1 MKESVKPYD
10 KEGSKKEQVAKM
22 FNAIAPRYDLLN
34 RLLSFGIDK
43 IWRKRLVKAVHA
55 QQPNHIVD
63 LATGT
68 GDVAMALTKIPGV
81 QITGLDIAK
90 DMLALAKRK
99 SRHRNLQDRIEWI
112 HGDGEHLPF
121 DDSTY
126 DSATIAF
133 GIRNYED
140 LEKGLGE
147 MLRILTPMGKVYI
160 LEFSKPSGGLFK
172 QLFRFY
178 FKYILPG
185 IGRLISRDP
194 SAYTYLPESVDAFPD
209 GEDFLSIMQSVGF
222 TATTARPLTFG
233 VATLYIGQKTV

>member
-1 MKESVKPYD
+1 MKDTVKPYD

-22 FNAIAPRYDLLN
+22 FNTIAPRYDLLN
-34 RLLSFGIDK
+34 RLLSFGIDR
-43 IWRKRLVKAVHA
+43 IWRKKLVKAVRA
-55 QQPNHIVD
+55 QKPSNIVD

-68 GDVAMALTKIPGV
+68 GDVAMALTKIQDVP
-81 QITGLDIAK
+81 ITGLDIAK

-99 SRHRNLQDRIEWI
+99 SRNHNLQDRIEWI

-121 DDSTY
+121 DDNSY

-133 GIRNYED
+133 GIRNYEN
-140 LEKGLGE
+140 LEKGLEE
-147 MLRILTPMGKVYI
+147 MLRILTPAGQVYI

-178 FKYILPG
+178 FKFILPG

-209 GEDFLSIMQSVGF
+209 GEDFLTIMRSAGF
-222 TATTARPLTFG
+222 TSTTAKPLTFG
-233 VATLYIGQKTV
+233 VATLYNGQKPG

>member
-1 MKESVKPYD
+1 
-10 KEGSKKEQVAKM
+10 M
-22 FNAIAPRYDLLN
+22 FNTIAPRYDLLN

-43 IWRKRLVKAVHA
+43 TWRKKLVKAVRA
-55 QQPNHIVD
+55 QQPANIVD

-68 GDVAMALTKIPGV
+68 GDVAMALTKIPDV
-81 QITGLDIAK
+81 PITGLDIAK

-99 SRHRNLQDRIEWI
+99 SRHHNLQDRIEWI

-121 DDSTY
+121 DDSSY

-133 GIRNYED
+133 GIRNYEN
-140 LEKGLGE
+140 LEQGLAE
-147 MLRILTPMGKVYI
+147 MLRILTPEGQVYI

-178 FKYILPG
+178 FKFILPG
-185 IGRLISRDP
+185 IGRLISRDA

-209 GEDFLSIMQSVGF
+209 GEDFLSILRSVGF
-222 TATTARPLTFG
+222 TATAAKPLTFG
-233 VATLYIGQKTV
+233 VATLYIGRKPA

>member
-1 MKESVKPYD
+1 
-10 KEGSKKEQVAKM
+10 M
-22 FNAIAPRYDLLN
+22 FNTIAPRYDLLN

-43 IWRKRLVKAVHA
+43 IWRKKLVKAVRA
-55 QQPNHIVD
+55 QQPGNIVD

-68 GDVAMALTKIPGV
+68 GDVAMALTRIPDV
-81 QITGLDIAK
+81 PITGLDIAK

-99 SRHRNLQDRIEWI
+99 SRHHNMQDRITWI
-112 HGDGEHLPF
+112 HGDGEALPF
-121 DDSTY
+121 DDNSY

-133 GIRNYED
+133 GIRNYEH
-140 LEKGLGE
+140 LEKGIAE
-147 MLRILTPMGKVYI
+147 MLRILTPQGKVYI

-209 GEDFLSIMQSVGF
+209 GEDFLSIMRSVGF
-222 TATTARPLTFG
+222 TEATARPLTFG
-233 VATLYIGQKTV
+233 VATLYIGQKPA